1 MILGEREVHR
11 VARAQLAYS
20 RINGARKLVSK

>member
-11 VARAQLAYS
+11 VARALLASS
-20 RINGARKLVSK
+20 RINGARKPVSK